1 MRQKSANSEMNN
13 TKIGRIGD
21 RPLWMRHLSVPV
33 RALHLVGV
41 AVLLAA
47 YLLHIPGGAPQPY
60 LWMAVVTGLLLMG
73 ADALQHRQLL
83 RELTGVVTLVK
94 ILVFG
99 AAFHGFFPLLET
111 TLLLFIVAAITAHA
125 PKHVRHRLLF

>member
-1 MRQKSANSEMNN
+1 MRQKSANSEMKNS
-13 TKIGRIGD
+13 KMGRIGD

-33 RALHLVGV
+33 RALHLVGA
-41 AVLLAA
+41 AVVLAA
-47 YLLHIPGGAPQPY
+47 SLLHIPEGAPQPY
-60 LWMAVVTGLLLMG
+60 LWMAVVTGLLLLG

-99 AAFHGFFPLLET
+99 AAFHGFIPFLET
-111 TLLLFIVAAITAHA
+111 TLLVFIAAAITAHA
-125 PKHVRHRLLF
+125 PKHVRHRLLL